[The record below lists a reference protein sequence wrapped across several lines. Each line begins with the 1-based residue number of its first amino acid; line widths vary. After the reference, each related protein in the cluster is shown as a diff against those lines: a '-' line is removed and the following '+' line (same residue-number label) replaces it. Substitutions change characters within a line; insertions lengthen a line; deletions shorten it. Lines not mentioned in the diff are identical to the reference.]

1 MTSRLG
7 KRIKQYREKVGLTQF
22 QLAEKIG
29 VSEFYISALET
40 GRRNP
45 GRKTL
50 VKLANEMKIPIEAL
64 LDIETDNGLKFTT
77 EELYDKIKNLP
88 TDIQKK
94 IINIIDFIIEE
105 FKKC

>member
-7 KRIKQYREKVGLTQF
+7 KKIKQYRVKNRLTQF

-50 VKLANEMKIPIEAL
+50 IKLANEMEVPIETL
-64 LDIETDNGLKFTT
+64 LDIETS
-77 EELYDKIKNLP
+77 
-88 TDIQKK
+88 
-94 IINIIDFIIEE
+94 
-105 FKKC
+105 

>member
-50 VKLANEMKIPIEAL
+50 VKLANEMKVPIEAL

-94 IINIIDFIIEE
+94 VINIIDYVIEV
-105 FKKC
+105 FKT

>member
-50 VKLANEMKIPIEAL
+50 VKLANEMKVPIEAL

-94 IINIIDFIIEE
+94 IINIIDFIIEVL
-105 FKKC
+105 KK

>member
-50 VKLANEMKIPIEAL
+50 VKLANEMKVPIEAL
-64 LDIETDNGLKFTT
+64 LDMETDNGLKFTT

-94 IINIIDFIIEE
+94 IINIMDFMIEE
-105 FKKC
+105 LK

>member
-64 LDIETDNGLKFTT
+64 LDIETDNGLKFAA
-77 EELYDKIKNLP
+77 EELYNKINVLP
-88 TDIQKK
+88 KIQQQQVL
-94 IINIIDFIIEE
+94 NILDFIIDELTL
-105 FKKC
+105 K

>member
-50 VKLANEMKIPIEAL
+50 VKLANEMKVPIEAL
-64 LDIETDNGLKFTT
+64 LDMETDNGLKFTT

>member
-50 VKLANEMKIPIEAL
+50 VKLANEMKVPIEAL
-64 LDIETDNGLKFTT
+64 LDIETDNGLKFAA

-88 TDIQKK
+88 SDIQKK
-94 IINIIDFIIEE
+94 IIYIMEYVIEVL
-105 FKKC
+105 KT

>member
-50 VKLANEMKIPIEAL
+50 VKLANEMKVPIEAL

-94 IINIIDFIIEE
+94 IINIIDFIVEE
-105 FKKC
+105 IKRS

>member
-45 GRKTL
+45 GRKIL
-50 VKLANEMKIPIEAL
+50 VKLANEMKVPIEAL

-105 FKKC
+105 FKK

>member
-50 VKLANEMKIPIEAL
+50 VKLANEMKVPIEAL
-64 LDIETDNGLKFTT
+64 LDMETDNGLKFAT

-88 TDIQKK
+88 SDIQKK
-94 IINIIDFIIEE
+94 IMNIIEYIINE
-105 FKKC
+105 FEN

>member
-50 VKLANEMKIPIEAL
+50 VKLANEMKVPIEAL

-105 FKKC
+105 FKK